1 MYSLLNNGVSPGL
14 SQEPWRT
21 GLSSNG
27 SSKGGTL
34 GFLILNR
41 DKQLMEKSTLKDWG
55 TLMGRR
61 KRVSSF
67 RDKSQQ
73 LKPENLQPD
82 WDENKF
88 YKGST
93 AR

>member
-14 SQEPWRT
+14 PQEPWRT

-41 DKQLMEKSTLKDWG
+41 VMEKSTLKDWG
-55 TLMGRR
+55 ALMGRR
-61 KRVSSF
+61 KKVSSF

-88 YKGST
+88 YEGST